1 MFLSS
6 LFFIVHPAI
15 AEPLQAILT
24 GDESEQGTLRAPEG
38 DHDLLT
44 CGQCQMNFPLGDIL
58 IFIEHKKKQC
68 NGSLC
73 MDKAVDKPPSPS
85 QSEPKKASNPVEV
98 GIQVTPEDDDCLS
111 TSSRGICPKQEKVAE
126 ACKHERVLELGITA
140 SGHPSISG
148 AKDTLAQRRSEARGF
163 SAFKASHVSFSL
175 KESAK
180 HLTSLKC
187 FSCVTHVED
196 QTCLKNKYLFSLQ
209 ASPHPPIDVIQQVH
223 AEVKFFDSEEML
235 QKNDFG
241 HWSVALCKCLDAYWL
256 LYNDRIHLKQQGKDE
271 PSSYTC
277 TTCKQPFTSAWF
289 LLQHAQNTHGFR
301 IYLESEHGSPLTPRV
316 GIPSGLGAECTSQP
330 PLHGIHLADNSPFN
344 LLRIPSSVSSREAPS
359 MREGRFPPTPPL
371 FSPPPRHH
379 LDPHRMEQHLS
390 AEDMALATHHPSA
403 FDRVLRLNSMAI
415 DPPAMDF
422 SRRLRELAG
431 NTTGSTPPLSP
442 SRPSPMQR
450 LLQPFQSGGKPPFLA
465 TPPLPTLQ
473 SPAGTPSTPS
483 QQQQQTSLKSKSC
496 EFCGKTFKFQS
507 NLIVHRR
514 SHTGEKP
521 YKCHLCDHACTQASK
536 LKRHMKTHMHKSS
549 PMTVKSDDGLSTASS
564 PEPGTSELLGSA
576 SSTLKL
582 VVAKFKSENDQ
593 GWNNYHFSLSMEASH
608 HHENSRGEEGIPRSL
623 PEVMQGMSM
632 AASMQHYSEAFHQ
645 HKRRVLSSE
654 SVTQR
659 DMCDEDSVVGESD
672 RMDHSSAINGR
683 GSSPSESASVG
694 LSKKL
699 LLGSPSSLSP
709 FSKRIK
715 TEKDFDL
722 PTTAIPNTEN
732 VYSQWLAGYAA
743 SRQLKDPFL
752 NFGDSRQSPF
762 ASSSEHSS
770 ENGSLRFSTP
780 PGEMDG
786 GVSGRSGTGSGG
798 STPHLGGPG
807 RPSSKEGRRSDTCE
821 YCGKVF
827 KNCSNLTVHRRSHT
841 GERPYKC
848 DLCNYACAQSSKLTR
863 HMKTHGQVGKD
874 VYKCEICHMP
884 FSVYSTLEKHMK
896 KWHSDRALNND
907 IKIE

>member
-1 MFLSS
+1 MSRRKQGKPQHLSKRD
-6 LFFIVHPAI
+6 FTP
-15 AEPLQAILT
+15 EPLQAILT

-111 TSSRGICPKQEKVAE
+111 TSSRGICPKQEKVA
-126 ACKHERVLELGITA
+126 
-140 SGHPSISG
+140 
-148 AKDTLAQRRSEARGF
+148 
-163 SAFKASHVSFSL
+163 
-175 KESAK
+175 
-180 HLTSLKC
+180 
-187 FSCVTHVED
+187 
-196 QTCLKNKYLFSLQ
+196 
-209 ASPHPPIDVIQQVH
+209 
-223 AEVKFFDSEEML
+223 
-235 QKNDFG
+235 
-241 HWSVALCKCLDAYWL
+241 
-256 LYNDRIHLKQQGKDE
+256 GKDE

-593 GWNNYHFSLSMEASH
+593 GCMIPENGEEEEEEEEEDEEEDEEEEEEDLMENEGEGNNYHFSLSMEASH